1 MTTLRLGWK
10 VAVATAS
17 FLLSVVAAEAYVRWF
32 KSDLV
37 DTNVLRARLAEGSIA
52 HLIQPT
58 NSPGL
63 IYELKPNNSGRLLAS
78 QINTGPDGYRID
90 PDAAPRADGARIAR
104 IAVVGDSTS
113 FGWGVEYRQSY
124 PELVR
129 SRLEAR
135 VGSRID
141 LRNYSVP
148 GYNSEQEDAL
158 LRQKV
163 IAYQPDLLVL
173 HHDSNDSE
181 PVGFGFNLPPEY
193 LAPEY
198 GDNVLSSS
206 LLKFALRELR
216 LRQNRRAFEQ
226 DNSATLIGG
235 SIAGGN
241 LYDRHL
247 KALASMASAAK
258 DVHTPILAVLFNGRV
273 VADERYQDSE
283 IYQVLH
289 RRLQERLE
297 AMGFLVLDLFP
308 FHQDQ
313 MKQHGWKDLTPVWRS
328 PGDAHPNPAGH
339 RMIADALTDYVMS
352 RPELVA
358 RLASPAQ

>member
-1 MTTLRLGWK
+1 MRLGWK

-17 FLLSVVAAEAYVRWF
+17 FLVSLAAAEAYIRWF

-37 DTNVLRARLAEGSIA
+37 DPNVLRERLNEGSIA

-63 IYELKPNNSGRLLAS
+63 IYELKPNNSARLLAS
-78 QINTGPDGYRID
+78 QINTGPEGYRID
-90 PDAAPRADGARIAR
+90 PDAVSRAAGAHIPR

-135 VGSRID
+135 VGGAID

-148 GYNSEQEDAL
+148 GYNSEQELAL

-163 IAYQPDLLVL
+163 IAYRPDLLIL
-173 HHDSNDSE
+173 HHDPNDSE
-181 PVGFGFNLPPEY
+181 PVGSGFNLTPEY

-198 GDNVLSSS
+198 GDNALSSR
-206 LLKFALRELR
+206 LLKFILRELQ

-226 DNSATLIGG
+226 DHNAALIGG
-235 SIAGGN
+235 SIAGGS

-247 KALASMASAAK
+247 KALESIAATAR
-258 DVHTPILAVLFNGRV
+258 DLHAPIVAVLFNPRV
-273 VADERYQDSE
+273 VADDHYQDSE
-283 IYQVLH
+283 IYQLLH

-308 FHQDQ
+308 FYQTQ
-313 MKQHGWKDLTPVWRS
+313 MKQQGWKDLTPVWRA

-339 RMIADALTDYVMS
+339 RMIAEALTEYVVS
-352 RPELVA
+352 QPELVA
-358 RLASPAQ
+358 RLKAR